1 VRPARAISDIGTK
14 NIDDCCPSET
24 LRPSRG
30 EAVTNLEAAYALGV
44 QISHN
49 LLSLANDVI
58 E

>member
-1 VRPARAISDIGTK
+1 VRPARAISEVGTK
-14 NIDDCCPSET
+14 NIDDCCPAET

-30 EAVTNLEAAYALGV
+30 EAITNLEAANAPGV

-49 LLSLANDVI
+49 LLSLADDVI

>member
-1 VRPARAISDIGTK
+1 VRPVRAISDVGTK
-14 NIDDCCPSET
+14 NIDDCCPAET

-30 EAVTNLEAAYALGV
+30 GAVTNLEAAYALGV

-49 LLSLANDVI
+49 LLSLADDVI

>member
-1 VRPARAISDIGTK
+1 VRPVRAISDVGTK
-14 NIDDCCPSET
+14 NIDDCCPAET

-49 LLSLANDVI
+49 LLSLADDVI